1 MVNLLK
7 TFSVEQT
14 ILFTVMLALS
24 IKGVIDFIDWVKSK
38 NSKQFKKDYK
48 NMEEAKLT
56 KEKYKELETKLD
68 NYHEHA
74 ESLDRKLTTI
84 TATMDE
90 NFKIINAALMHD
102 IKQWIIDQ
110 HKFYIDQGW
119 ISIVQLD
126 MVEARYKDYVAL
138 GGNSIVPT
146 LMRELRELPKHK

>member
-14 ILFTVMLALS
+14 ILFTIMLALS

-48 NMEEAKLT
+48 NIEEAKLT
-56 KEKYKELETKLD
+56 KEKYEELETKLD

-74 ESLDRKLTTI
+74 ESLDRKLSTI
-84 TATMDE
+84 TVTMDE

>member
-102 IKQWIIDQ
+102 IKQWIINQ